1 MSEYRREIN
10 SLLSYSVDDNILD
23 DDNSKKD
30 NKEKRHNSDHHDN
43 QHRGEDNNKKNKNSD
58 KHKEFNNP
66 VYKIVK
72 NYDYYDRE
80 IIYRAL
86 IKQDGLYKMI
96 RDLNEW
102 GGDPKKRKPTYINF
116 CLKDIAVAA
125 ALPQAID
132 DVLKEKKYDL
142 SKKDFK
148 LFMNEILNVI
158 RNSKNDTLLQRYNKE
173 AIEKILKSYG
183 DILYKLNKKKG
194 KKLKELNLEDKAVKD
209 IISLTAGTPDA
220 TVYQLLR
227 YFYNNANDLNMSE
240 KLMLKIFKICYGKDN
255 MPNVMKCIMNERVS
269 PLQNNPFGDI
279 KSNKG
284 ESEMWVL
291 IDKTLRDYLESIN
304 KKDIKKIILAYIK
317 ERKLAKKHGD
327 DARRRFGD
335 RRAIHPDDYPN
346 LTRVLEDLES
356 NDFSIIEY
364 LR

>member
-1 MSEYRREIN
+1 
-10 SLLSYSVDDNILD
+10 
-23 DDNSKKD
+23 
-30 NKEKRHNSDHHDN
+30 
-43 QHRGEDNNKKNKNSD
+43 
-58 KHKEFNNP
+58 
-66 VYKIVK
+66 
-72 NYDYYDRE
+72 
-80 IIYRAL
+80 
-86 IKQDGLYKMI
+86 
-96 RDLNEW
+96 
-102 GGDPKKRKPTYINF
+102 
-116 CLKDIAVAA
+116 
-125 ALPQAID
+125 
-132 DVLKEKKYDL
+132 
-142 SKKDFK
+142 
-148 LFMNEILNVI
+148 
-158 RNSKNDTLLQRYNKE
+158 
-173 AIEKILKSYG
+173 
-183 DILYKLNKKKG
+183 
-194 KKLKELNLEDKAVKD
+194 
-209 IISLTAGTPDA
+209 
-220 TVYQLLR
+220 
-227 YFYNNANDLNMSE
+227 
-240 KLMLKIFKICYGKDN
+240 MLKIFKICYGKDN